1 MAAMSRRIRFA
12 ASVVA
17 VLLVAA
23 CATLERTHGYFPS
36 DEQLEA
42 VVVGRDTRTTVQ
54 TIAGTPG
61 ANGILDD
68 GGWYYVRSSYQTT
81 AWRAPVEVDREV
93 VAISFDSDGVVT
105 NVERFGLA
113 DGQVVALSRRVTDSN
128 VRGIGFLRQLF
139 GNLGRFDAGS
149 LLGNR
154 N

>member
-1 MAAMSRRIRFA
+1 MTAKSRKFRAAA
-12 ASVVA
+12 PVVA
-17 VLLVAA
+17 ALFLAA
-23 CATLERTHGYFPS
+23 CATLERSHGYVPT

-42 VVVGRDTRTTVQ
+42 IVVGRDTRTTVQ

-61 ANGILDD
+61 ADGILDE
-68 GGWYYVRSSYQTT
+68 GGWYYARSSYQTT

-93 VAISFDSDGVVT
+93 VAISFDPDGVVT

-139 GNLGRFDAGS
+139 GNLGRFDPGGFFA
-149 LLGNR
+149 NR